1 MATAVLARLP
11 SICDAFFHAM
21 VSRAVAKCIILR
33 EIPHPFLFMN
43 PQTHHGA
50 FPVTRWSV
58 VHALREGEDPRRGHL
73 ALNELCQIYWRP
85 LYSYARY
92 QGLSPADA
100 EDLTQ
105 SFFSFAL
112 EKDLFVSADAT
123 LGKMRNYLLTAF
135 SRHIKHWQRQSN
147 AQKRGGDR
155 DIVSIEASQAEDAI
169 TIDPADLRTPE
180 SIYERLCA
188 LRIIEAAIE
197 QLAREQETVGKGEQ
211 FRLLRSRL
219 DPSRTGSG
227 NDAELAAQL
236 GISHDAVRQ
245 SISRLRKRFREI
257 MRDLVAATLSDPTDD
272 SVQEELASLR
282 NALIG

>member
-1 MATAVLARLP
+1 MT
-11 SICDAFFHAM
+11 
-21 VSRAVAKCIILR
+21 
-33 EIPHPFLFMN
+33 

-58 VHALREGEDPRRGHL
+58 VLAVRDGEDHPRGRL

-92 QGLSPADA
+92 QGLSAADA

-105 SFFSFAL
+105 SFFSFVL
-112 EKDLFVSADAT
+112 EKDLFSTADSA

-135 SRHIKHWQRQSN
+135 SRHIKHWQRQAN
-147 AQKRGGDR
+147 AQKRGGGR
-155 DIVSIEASQAEDAI
+155 DIVSIEASQAEGEI
-169 TIDPADLRTPE
+169 TIDPADHRTPE
-180 SIYERLCA
+180 SIYQRLCA
-188 LRIIEAAIE
+188 LRIIEAAVE
-197 QLAREQETVGKGEQ
+197 ELAREQTAAGKGDQ

-219 DPSRTGSG
+219 DPSQAGSG

-236 GISHDAVRQ
+236 GLTHDAVRQ

-257 MRDLVAATLSDPTDD
+257 MRDLVSATLSNPTDE
-272 SVQEELASLR
+272 SVQEELAALR
-282 NALIG
+282 NALVG

>member
-1 MATAVLARLP
+1 
-11 SICDAFFHAM
+11 
-21 VSRAVAKCIILR
+21 
-33 EIPHPFLFMN
+33 MN
-43 PQTHHGA
+43 PHTHHGA

-58 VHALREGEDPRRGHL
+58 VLALREGEDVWRGRL

-105 SFFSFAL
+105 SFFTFAL
-112 EKDLFVSADAT
+112 EKDLFAAADAS

-135 SRHIKHWQRQSN
+135 GRHIKHWQRQAN
-147 AQKRGGDR
+147 AQKRGGGR
-155 DIVSIEASQAEDAI
+155 DIVSIEASQAEDEI
-169 TIDPADLRTPE
+169 TIDPADHRTPE
-180 SIYERLCA
+180 SIYQRLCA

-197 QLAREQETVGKGEQ
+197 QLAKEQEVAGKGDQ
-211 FRLLRSRL
+211 FRALRSRL
-219 DPSRTGSG
+219 DPSQAGSG
-227 NDAELAAQL
+227 NDAEMAAQL

-257 MRDLVAATLSDPTDD
+257 MRDLVAATLSDPTDE

-282 NALIG
+282 NALVG